1 MFHSYLNDFFSSKKR
16 RPFPPGGKVTDKP
29 AQNILDMLNE
39 RPPAL
44 ISRIGGVETAAISE
58 FLKFGRVGAKQIQ
71 RLQKNAGFYLV
82 NETDLAKFVEL
93 NLNALSNTDLL
104 AYWDCPG
111 QYDLVNGLKTDLIFT
126 SLRNLE
132 PFWREQDWLST
143 ILGKKVCVVSPFVMT
158 MQSQLENL
166 AFIHPLLS
174 LKDHDFSFVTAPQT
188 NGSYQFQIGDPSWF
202 ERLMEMKEKIEDTSP
217 DLVLIGAGSY
227 GFPLGS
233 ILKDAGYSSVICGGA
248 LQLFFGIKG
257 SRWDKREDYK
267 AIYNEYWTRVSFNET
282 PLGHKLI
289 EDGCYW

>member
-1 MFHSYLNDFFSSKKR
+1 MFYSYLNDFFRFRKQ
-16 RPFPPGGKVTDKP
+16 RPFPPGGKVIDKP
-29 AQNILDMLNE
+29 AKNILDILNG
-39 RPPAL
+39 RRPAL
-44 ISRIGGVETAAISE
+44 ISRIGGVETEAISQ

-82 NETDLAKFVEL
+82 DKTDLAKFVEL

-111 QYDLVNGLKTDLIFT
+111 QYDLVNGLKADLRFT

-143 ILGKKVCVVSPFVMT
+143 ISGKKVCVVSPFVMT

-166 AFIHPLLS
+166 AFIHPLLN

-188 NGSYQFQIGDPSWF
+188 NGGYEFQIGDPSWF
-202 ERLMEMKEKIEDTSP
+202 ERLMEMKEKIEDTAP
-217 DLVLIGAGSY
+217 DLVLIGSGSY

-257 SRWDKREDYK
+257 SRWDKREDYQ
-267 AIYNEYWTRVSFNET
+267 AIYNKYWTRVSFNET
-282 PLGHKLI
+282 PLGHNLI